1 MTEVKYPQIT
11 QNLSRRRPGGGGLR
25 RFRFEGEARRGV
37 EEVGS
42 YRSYPLAQT
51 ILTGARCHFVLLRSF
66 QCLGEVHQSFSATY
80 DLWPYPEPLKEICV
94 IRLRQAYGATGSV

>member
-11 QNLSRRRPGGGGLR
+11 QITQISLWD
-25 RFRFEGEARRGV
+25 EQRRGV
-37 EEVGS
+37 EEVRGF
-42 YRSYPLAQT
+42 RSYPLAQT

-66 QCLGEVHQSFSATY
+66 QLGEVHQSFGATY